1 MKTKWHLGETKNYE
15 RFSFVNSNREIND
28 LNVKKIEKS
37 ILEIGIQ
44 VPIVVNDNYEIIE
57 GQHRFVA
64 LRRNDLVVPY
74 IVSSAA
80 NENQISKL
88 QESRK
93 WNAEDFCRS
102 LANKGNIDCQ
112 TALEFADRWFYES
125 NKKLSIVKSLELL
138 LDSKSFRIL
147 TPLKSGEYKVNT
159 TLAEN
164 VFKAVQIMSGHEYAT
179 SPYHNKI
186 TRALKKLSYE
196 LNGLNLKA
204 IERMA
209 KNNYITSYGTDKE
222 TYEYIKNKYKSSLK
236 KTKLNGSKISRTVVG

>member
-15 RFSFVNSNREIND
+15 RFSFVDSNRDIND
-28 LNVKKIEKS
+28 LNVNKIEKS

-44 VPIVVNDNYEIIE
+44 VPIVVNENYEIIE
-57 GQHRFVA
+57 GQHRFIA

-74 IVSSAA
+74 IVSSVA
-80 NENQISKL
+80 NESHIAKL
-88 QESRK
+88 QESKK
-93 WNAEDFCRS
+93 WSAEDFCRS

-112 TALEFADRWFYES
+112 TALDYADRWFYES

-138 LDSKSFRIL
+138 LDSRGCKIL
-147 TPLKSGEYKVNT
+147 IPLKSGQYKVNT
-159 TLAEN
+159 YLAEN
-164 VFKAVQIMSGHEYAT
+164 VFKAVKIMSEHEHST

-186 TRALKKLSYE
+186 TRALKMLCYE
-196 LNGLNLKA
+196 IDGLNLKA

-222 TYEYIKNKYKSSLK
+222 TYQYIKNKYKASLN